1 MLGIRKIF
9 MAVLILV
16 TTLFL
21 TACITD
27 KVAPEVSENSAK
39 SSLVESPSVVEPPQV
54 PEDGDNAAGVLNGI
68 YAKPEDSGDAL
79 AALESAGIED
89 MDDESRLVYAVLLR
103 NEGRLDDSR
112 DQLEQL
118 IGDSPS
124 SAAAWFNLALV
135 EYAAG
140 NEQARDEALDA
151 AIEADDTMVD
161 AYALKGNLAIAASDW
176 KSAESNFKRAL
187 ELEPESAES
196 LVGLAWVMAK
206 TERLDRALP
215 LLDRA
220 VEAAPDFVYARV
232 DRSRVNVA
240 LNHYNDAEDDLS
252 YVIELEPDVP
262 WHYLDRARI
271 RLRDFKD
278 YEGARE
284 DLETVERLD
293 PDNFFAL
300 VYLAG
305 LHDEERR
312 FALSRSYY
320 KRVVDMRPDYVWA
333 YMPLGKFAWMAGD
346 YESAAKWFEKASVED
361 SGEFSLTLMTAFSLL
376 RAGNPREANKMFSE
390 TLRRFEQG
398 ETAYEVVRFCME
410 RSSDFYAINAL
421 NKESN
426 ETLRERLWY
435 YMGAMYEIEGN
446 QAGSRAVF
454 NRIAQRQG
462 SMEYDLAYASLN
474 GMGD

>member
-1 MLGIRKIF
+1 
-9 MAVLILV
+9 MAVFIL
-16 TTLFL
+16 L
-21 TACITD
+21 TALSFTACTTD
-27 KVAPEVSENSAK
+27 TETPGNGKSGVK
-39 SSLVESPSVVEPPQV
+39 SSSAESPSDIERPEV
-54 PEDGDNAAGVLNGI
+54 PEGVDNAAEVLNEL
-68 YAKPEDSGDAL
+68 YARSEDSGDAL
-79 AALESAGIED
+79 AALESAGVEE

-103 NEGRLDDSR
+103 NEGRFDDSR
-112 DQLEQL
+112 KQLEQL
-118 IGDSPS
+118 LGDNPS
-124 SAAAWFNLALV
+124 GAVAWFNLALV
-135 EYAAG
+135 EHAAG
-140 NEQARDEALDA
+140 NEPARDEALDA
-151 AIEADDTMVD
+151 AIEADDTMAD

-176 KSAESNFKRAL
+176 KRAEANLKRAL
-187 ELEPESAES
+187 EIEPESTES

-206 TERLDRALP
+206 TERLNGALP
-215 LLDRA
+215 LLNRA
-220 VEAAPDFVYARV
+220 VEADPDFIYARV
-232 DRSRVNVA
+232 DRSRINVA
-240 LNHYNDAEDDLS
+240 LNNYNDAEDDLD

-271 RLRDFKD
+271 RLRHFKD
-278 YEGARE
+278 FDGARE

-312 FALSRSYY
+312 FAVSRSYY
-320 KRVVDMRPDYVWA
+320 NRVVEMRPDYVWA

-346 YESAAKWFEKASVED
+346 YKNAATWFAKASAED
-361 SGEFSLTLMTAFSLL
+361 PGEFSLTLMTAFSLL
-376 RAGNPREANKMFSE
+376 RSGNTREANKMFSE
-390 TLRRFEQG
+390 TLRKFEQG

-421 NKESN
+421 NKEPN

-454 NRIAQRQG
+454 DRIAERQG